1 MTNNM
6 LAKDC
11 FVETDEFVV
20 QYSGMVYG
28 TFQEE
33 GDADMWAEENID
45 DGCYTVTQLRAPKDD

>member
-1 MTNNM
+1 M